1 MHPQNQ
7 LKKEFL
13 QSSAVK
19 PSGTVSANYNN
30 SNYNTMH
37 LVTQKKNYCK
47 KYRFKH
53 GKEMKTENVTNI
65 KWFNHNTYLKTIL
78 LIHFWPMFQFYTSWQ
93 TCIKISLQFHP
104 NYQSTFIFQPERYK
118 WNINVVQWS
127 NLLIA
132 PGSYSYKCCFNFWS
146 CRLTYISWWT

>member
-37 LVTQKKNYCK
+37 LVTEKKLLLEISIQTWKGN
-47 KYRFKH
+47 
-53 GKEMKTENVTNI
+53 EN
-65 KWFNHNTYLKTIL
+65 WE
-78 LIHFWPMFQFYTSWQ
+78 
-93 TCIKISLQFHP
+93 C
-104 NYQSTFIFQPERYK
+104 YQH
-118 WNINVVQWS
+118 
-127 NLLIA
+127 
-132 PGSYSYKCCFNFWS
+132 
-146 CRLTYISWWT
+146 